1 MAIDAAEAALLGSA
15 IGGITVVLGTIVFA
29 WSAKAREKRAFLRS
43 ARAAEVDRLRG
54 VYEYA
59 TNVIS
64 NLIRGG
70 KPDRVGRGIMLAQL
84 TLFGSPEVQFQVTR
98 LLETPQ
104 DQWAGADL
112 ADITDV
118 MKAHLAELEA
128 REE

>member
-1 MAIDAAEAALLGSA
+1 MTIDAAEAALLGSA
-15 IGGITVVLGTIVFA
+15 IGGISAVLGSVVFT
-29 WSAKAREKRAFLRS
+29 WSAKAREQRAFQRT
-43 ARAAEVDRLRG
+43 ARAAEVERLRG

-70 KPDRVGRGIMLAQL
+70 KPDRAGRGIMIAQL
-84 TLFGSPEVQFQVTR
+84 ALFGSPEVQFQVTR
-98 LLETPQ
+98 FLETPA

-112 ADITDV
+112 ADITDI

-128 REE
+128 RDS